1 MNLGERMKNIKIVV
15 NMNFGL
21 ESVVKRELLGLGYEK
36 LEVSDGQI
44 KFDGDLRDIAIL
56 NLRLRSAERVFIE
69 IASFEA
75 LSFEELFDNV
85 YAIDWENIISEEG
98 NFIVQ
103 GRSAKSKLFSIS
115 DCQRITEKAII
126 KKLQKTYKIDYF
138 EKSKERYKLEVILYK
153 DVARILLDTSG
164 SGLHKRGYRA
174 ASYKA
179 PISETLAAGLIQLS
193 FWNDSRVFWDPFCG
207 SGTLAIEAAMIGK
220 NIAPGLSR
228 KFDFEEFIFMDKEI
242 MKEEKVKCYQEID
255 YDKELEIYGTDI
267 SRQAIEIA
275 KSNAEILG
283 LENDIKF
290 FVKDIRDLDLAGD
303 YGVIVTNPPYGV
315 RIGGDDLADL
325 EKELGKLYKE
335 DPTWSLFAISA
346 DEKFEKNFGK
356 KANRNRKLYNGRI
369 KTYYYQYHGP
379 MPK

>member
-21 ESVVKRELLGLGYEK
+21 ESVVKRELLDLGYEK

-103 GRSAKSKLFSIS
+103 GRSAKSKLFSVS

-138 EKSKERYKLEVILYK
+138 EKTKERYKLEVILYK

-228 KFDFEEFIFMDKEI
+228 KFDFEEFIFMDKAI

-335 DPTWSLFAISA
+335 NPTWSLFAISA

>member
-21 ESVVKRELLGLGYEK
+21 ESVVKRELLDLGYEK

-103 GRSAKSKLFSIS
+103 GRSAKSKLFSVS

-228 KFDFEEFIFMDKEI
+228 KFDFEEFIFMDKAI

-303 YGVIVTNPPYGV
+303 YGVVVTNPPYGV

-335 DPTWSLFAISA
+335 NPTWSLFAISA